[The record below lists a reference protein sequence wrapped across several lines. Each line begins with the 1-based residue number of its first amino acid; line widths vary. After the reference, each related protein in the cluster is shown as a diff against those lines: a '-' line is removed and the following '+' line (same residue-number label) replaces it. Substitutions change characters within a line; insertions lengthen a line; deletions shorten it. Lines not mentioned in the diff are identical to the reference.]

1 MGVVDVDIA
10 EVRHSEQR
18 RYVGIVHEEM
28 VACILAVACI
38 ASLNGCGSKFNG
50 QDTVVEVGDEKVTA
64 DVANFFA
71 RYQQAQFETTY
82 SSYLG
87 DNFWGKEVTGQQLTA
102 FRLHLFRPQPQGLV
116 QPFHG

>member
-1 MGVVDVDIA
+1 MKKRV
-10 EVRHSEQR
+10 
-18 RYVGIVHEEM
+18 

-82 SSYLG
+82 SSWEMIFGEKKLQTERLTKRIIRIQSWILWKKCI
-87 DNFWGKEVTGQQLTA
+87 FWMSTRMIIK
-102 FRLHLFRPQPQGLV
+102 FR
-116 QPFHG
+116 